1 MRLYNTLT
9 RNIEQIPHDNG
20 IVRIYLCGVTVYDK
34 SHIGHARVILVVDLL
49 NRLLRDS
56 GFKVKFVQNF
66 TDVDDKIIKRAE
78 EEAMSAE
85 EIAHKYILQYQ
96 KDFGKL
102 NIVQADRYPKATEN
116 ISEMTTMI
124 DRLLTEGHAYI
135 TINGIYFRVSS
146 YPEYG
151 KLSRKTVGD
160 LVAGARVEVDRSKEH
175 PLDFALWKFTSSK
188 PYYTSPWGTGRPGW
202 HIECSAMVERYLGST
217 IEIHCGG
224 NDLIFPHH
232 ENEIAQSECF
242 SNQRFAKLWFHCGM
256 VTYHNEK
263 MSKSLGNIITLEDAL
278 AKWGGNVV
286 RLFCYSVHYSK
297 PLDYRE
303 DVLAESKRIWNTIEN
318 CGWELKLGSGI
329 HYDNKAGEII
339 DLSRKTLEK
348 FKMSL
353 ENDLNSS
360 LALKIFLEFVTQ
372 VNKMALPNGLSEE
385 LANAASKTYDKI
397 MGLLGL
403 KLVDISDDEIREVN
417 AMIVRREHLRAER
430 KYNES
435 DKVRATLMQEY
446 SVELMDRAE
455 GTFWK
460 KVERSSASL

>member
-9 RNIEQIPHDNG
+9 RNIEQIPHENG
-20 IVRIYLCGVTVYDK
+20 VIRIYLCGVTVYDK

-49 NRLLRDS
+49 NRLLRDA

-102 NIVQADRYPKATEN
+102 NIVEADRYPKATEN
-116 ISEMTTMI
+116 IAEITSII
-124 DRLLTEGHAYI
+124 DRLLMNGHAYI
-135 TINGIYFRVSS
+135 TTNGIYFRVSS

-151 KLSRKTVGD
+151 KLSRKTVKD
-160 LVAGARVEVDRSKEH
+160 LIVGARVEIDYTKEH

-188 PYYTSPWGTGRPGW
+188 PFYTSPWGAGRPGW

-242 SNQRFAKLWFHCGM
+242 SNQRFAKLWLHCGM
-256 VTYHNEK
+256 VTYNNEK
-263 MSKSLGNIITLEDAL
+263 MSKSLGNIITIEHAL
-278 AKWGGNVV
+278 AKWGGNVI

-303 DVLAESKRIWNTIEN
+303 DVLDEVKRIWNTIEN
-318 CGWELKLGSGI
+318 CGWELKLASGT
-329 HYDNKAGEII
+329 HYADIAEKLI
-339 DLSRKTLEK
+339 DLSRNTLEK

-360 LALKIFLEFVTQ
+360 VALKIFLEFVTQ
-372 VNKMALPNGLSEE
+372 VNKMASLNVLSKE
-385 LANAASKTYDKI
+385 LAKVAHNTYHEI
-397 MGLLGL
+397 MELLGL
-403 KLVDISDDEIREVN
+403 KLVDISDAEVREVN
-417 AMIVRREHLRAER
+417 AMIVRREHLRAEHKYKESDEVRARLVR
-430 KYNES
+430 KYSIE
-435 DKVRATLMQEY
+435 V
-446 SVELMDRAE
+446 MDRAR

-460 KVERSSASL
+460 KVERFNPSL